1 MTPDPEL
8 AAQYVVW
15 FLAALVVLRSA
26 WRIAEHVIEAVRFRR
41 AIRRCARELEA
52 AQRKALGDA
61 IYRRMTTPRGSLPED
76 PGYGIDVRSFIMKGA
91 CHVCDEP
98 RERGFCRNPKCRA
111 CVAWS
116 DLDR

>member
-41 AIRRCARELEA
+41 AIRACAKSLEDERRLGPSEA
-52 AQRKALGDA
+52 FKAFL
-61 IYRRMTTPRGSLPED
+61 
-76 PGYGIDVRSFIMKGA
+76 
-91 CHVCDEP
+91 
-98 RERGFCRNPKCRA
+98 N
-111 CVAWS
+111 
-116 DLDR
+116 DRP